1 MTVATGRAAIAR
13 SLLRR
18 FGDLPRTVLGILMI
32 AAIVNLLVGVL
43 LRYVMIPVT
52 DYFDLESVGFFW
64 VEELGELLLA
74 WITLIGA
81 AIGVRE
87 RAHFT
92 LHLFERQIP
101 PAIRGAIVRF
111 NNFLIAAFGALA
123 AWFGVQLCL
132 LNRTLTS
139 PGLQINLAWLYA
151 SVVVGGA
158 MIALFGVAM
167 LVRAPQDSG
176 AHN

>member
-1 MTVATGRAAIAR
+1 MTRQVAAR
-13 SLLRR
+13 SLLLR

-81 AIGVRE
+81 AIGVLE
-87 RAHFT
+87 HPHFT
-92 LHLFERQIP
+92 LQDPNSTR
-101 PAIRGAIVRF
+101 
-111 NNFLIAAFGALA
+111 
-123 AWFGVQLCL
+123 
-132 LNRTLTS
+132 LNSSHHTTS
-139 PGLQINLAWLYA
+139 
-151 SVVVGGA
+151 
-158 MIALFGVAM
+158 
-167 LVRAPQDSG
+167 
-176 AHN
+176 

>member
-1 MTVATGRAAIAR
+1 MLQRLG
-13 SLLRR
+13 
-18 FGDLPRTVLGILMI
+18 GLPRTVLAILMI
-32 AAIVNLLVGVL
+32 AAIVNLLVGVF
-43 LRYVMIPVT
+43 LRYVMIPAT
-52 DYFDLESVGFFW
+52 DYFDLNSVGFFW

-74 WITLIGA
+74 WMTLLGA

-87 RAHFT
+87 RSHFT
-92 LHLFERQIP
+92 LHLLEHQIA
-101 PAIRGAIVRF
+101 PAVRVVIVRF
-111 NNFLIAAFGALA
+111 NYLLITAFGALA

-158 MIALFGVAM
+158 MIAIFGITM
-167 LVRAPQDSG
+167 LVSAPRNSG
-176 AHN
+176 AGH

>member
-1 MTVATGRAAIAR
+1 
-13 SLLRR
+13 
-18 FGDLPRTVLGILMI
+18 MI

-52 DYFDLESVGFFW
+52 DHFDLESVGFFW

-92 LHLFERQIP
+92 LHLFELQIP
-101 PAIRGAIVRF
+101 PAVRRAIVRF
-111 NNFLIAAFGALA
+111 NNLLIAAFGALA
-123 AWFGVQLCL
+123 A
-132 LNRTLTS
+132 
-139 PGLQINLAWLYA
+139 
-151 SVVVGGA
+151 
-158 MIALFGVAM
+158 
-167 LVRAPQDSG
+167 
-176 AHN
+176 